1 VNRCVIVA
9 GADIQDYVWAKNFLS
24 EDDFVVYCDCGL
36 KHMDYLGYKPD
47 LIVGDFDS
55 YDMPQ
60 IDVEIIT
67 LPSEKDD
74 TDTFFAVKEML
85 KRGYQDFV
93 LVGVMGNRFDHTMA
107 NISALL
113 MLDTKG
119 CKAIAIDDYSQM
131 EIVSSKTAFVE
142 DSYSFFSVINI
153 SGVSEGITIK
163 NAKYGLEDGNIE
175 CDYQYGVSNEVIPGQ
190 IAQISVKKG
199 RVLLVKVR

>member
-1 VNRCVIVA
+1 MNRCVIVA
-9 GADIQDYVWAKNFLS
+9 GADIQDYGWAKNFLR

-36 KHMDYLGYKPD
+36 KHMDSLGYKPD

-55 YDMPQ
+55 YDRPQ

-85 KRGYQDFV
+85 KRGYQDFI

-131 EIVSSKTAFVE
+131 EIVSSKTAFVD
-142 DSYSFFSVINI
+142 DSFSFFSVINI